1 MSLPTKSINK
11 ATGRGKLSTR
21 GRGSGRGGYKTRGVN
36 KAASGSVGSFYNQE
50 SSLLPL
56 LTGDISN
63 SAKSHNKAHENLIFG
78 ESQKNLLNESRISEV
93 S

>member
-21 GRGSGRGGYKTRGVN
+21 GRGSGRGGYKTRGAN
-36 KAASGSVGSFYNQE
+36 KAASGSVGSFYNQDQ
-50 SSLLPL
+50 SSLLS
-56 LTGDISN
+56 GDIS
-63 SAKSHNKAHENLIFG
+63 SAKSHNKVQEAPGNIFG
-78 ESQKNLLNESRISEV
+78 DSQKNLLNESNSEV